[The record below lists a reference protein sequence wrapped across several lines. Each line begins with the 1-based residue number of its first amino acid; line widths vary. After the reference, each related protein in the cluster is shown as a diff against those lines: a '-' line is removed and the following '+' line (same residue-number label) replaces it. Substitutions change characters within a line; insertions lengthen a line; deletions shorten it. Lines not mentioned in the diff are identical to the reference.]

1 MRRHDGVAMSRTV
14 GSMMFEL
21 RVLDGQHQGAALP
34 LFGEHWSIGA
44 HADADLV
51 LSDPGIAQQHAR
63 LRLID
68 SNWSVQAEAGLL
80 QGADGQVLAQIAY
93 LAPNMA
99 FSVGGVRLCVT
110 LADEPWPQA
119 PAPVP
124 TASPQADEPAQM
136 LKLSTLSHSQQKR
149 LLTLVLVVTVVFI
162 GVGMVST
169 GEPEAQASLMPPVV
183 HKLELASPFE
193 VRQQLLK
200 MLSERELSPRIDLQV
215 INGQVALSGDVS
227 QEDVEL
233 VARMLSRF
241 GEQFDSAVPVISR
254 VRARD
259 GTLPFKIVQIVGGP
273 NGHVVLEEGR
283 RLFVGDELDGLR
295 LVLIDNSKVVF
306 DGVQRY
312 EVRW

>member
-1 MRRHDGVAMSRTV
+1 
-14 GSMMFEL
+14 MFEL
-21 RVLDGQHQGAALP
+21 RVLDGRHQGAALP
-34 LFGEHWSIGA
+34 LFGEQWSIGA

-51 LSDPGIAQQHAR
+51 LNDPGIAEQHAR
-63 LRLID
+63 LRLMD

-80 QGADGQVLAQIAY
+80 QDADGQVLAQIAH
-93 LAPNMA
+93 LALNVT
-99 FSVGGVRLCVT
+99 FSVANVRLCVT
-110 LADEPWPQA
+110 LADEPWPQSPA
-119 PAPVP
+119 PAPAVSTRASEPVP
-124 TASPQADEPAQM
+124 VPVPVPV
-136 LKLSTLSHSQQKR
+136 LKLSAISHAQQKR
-149 LLTLVLVVTVVFI
+149 LITLVLVVTVIFI
-162 GVGMVST
+162 VVGMAST
-169 GEPEAQASLMPPVV
+169 GKPEAQASLMLPVV
-183 HKLELASPFE
+183 KKHELASPFE

-200 MLSERELSPRIDLQV
+200 MLGERELSQRVSLQV

-227 QEDVEL
+227 QDEVEL

-259 GTLPFKIVQIVGGP
+259 GVLPFKIVQIVGGP
-273 NGHVVLEEGR
+273 NGHVVLEEGS
-283 RLFVGDELDGLR
+283 RLFVGDEVDGLR

>member
-1 MRRHDGVAMSRTV
+1 
-14 GSMMFEL
+14 MMFEL

-34 LFGEHWSIGA
+34 LFGEQWSIGA

-51 LSDPGIAQQHAR
+51 LNDPSIAEQHAR

-80 QGADGQVLAQIAY
+80 QDADGQVLAQITR
-93 LAPNMA
+93 LALNVT
-99 FSVGGVRLCVT
+99 FLVGSVRLCVT

-119 PAPVP
+119 PAPVAP
-124 TASPQADEPAQM
+124 ASSRVNEPAQA
-136 LKLSTLSHSQQKR
+136 LKLSAISHSQQKR
-149 LLTLVLVVTVVFI
+149 LITLVLVVTVIFV
-162 GVGMVST
+162 VVSVAST
-169 GEPEAQASLMPPVV
+169 GKPEALASLMPPVV
-183 HKLELASPFE
+183 QKQELASPFE

-200 MLSERELSPRIDLQV
+200 MLSERELSQRVGLQV

-227 QEDVEL
+227 QDEVDL

-254 VRARD
+254 VRVRD
-259 GTLPFKIVQIVGGP
+259 GALPFKIVQIVGGP
-273 NGHVVLEEGR
+273 NGHVVLEEGS
-283 RLFVGDELDGLR
+283 RLFVGDEVDGLR

>member
-1 MRRHDGVAMSRTV
+1 
-14 GSMMFEL
+14 MMFEL
-21 RVLDGQHQGAALP
+21 RVLDGLHQGAALP
-34 LFGEHWSIGA
+34 LFGEQWSIGA

-51 LSDPGIAQQHAR
+51 LNDPGIAEQHAR

-80 QGADGQVLAQIAY
+80 QDADGQVLAQIAR
-93 LAPNMA
+93 LAL
-99 FSVGGVRLCVT
+99 SVTFLVGSVRLCVT

-119 PAPVP
+119 PAPVAP
-124 TASPQADEPAQM
+124 ASPRVNEPARA
-136 LKLSTLSHSQQKR
+136 LKLSAIPHSQQKR
-149 LLTLVLVVTVVFI
+149 LITLVLVVTVIFVV
-162 GVGMVST
+162 VGMAST
-169 GEPEAQASLMPPVV
+169 GKPEALASLMPPVV
-183 HKLELASPFE
+183 QKQELASPFE

-200 MLSERELSPRIDLQV
+200 MLSERELSQRVGLQV

-227 QEDVEL
+227 QDEVDL

-254 VRARD
+254 VRVRD

-273 NGHVVLEEGR
+273 NGHVVLEEGS
-283 RLFVGDELDGLR
+283 RLFVGDEVDGLR